1 VTVSHR
7 IDLKLRP
14 RLALLLAGGA
24 LALTAAPAMAGTTL
38 GQVDTTTGK
47 GSGACGGIGC
57 AYVQSGD
64 AGGSTPYVVPAGGG
78 VITSWTFHAVDAPGA
93 AWVQF
98 YMPTGVLNQYTLI
111 GESNPRTF
119 SLGETATTQTQI
131 SVPAGAHLGS
141 DVIGPE
147 PTFGTSNPADQAGAF
162 TLGAQI
168 GATSILPKILD
179 HIRVNMSAIIEP
191 DADHDGFGDETQDAC
206 PSDPT
211 QQLACAPGTTPG
223 GSGSSTNSKA
233 GPLVS
238 LVTPG
243 RESIRSGYVTIA
255 AMSVGKV
262 TVSASG
268 QVVLPGSA
276 RVHAL
281 RSTSKALA
289 TGNRTTLK
297 LKIPKLT
304 LRAIRGRLAHHK
316 KVSAKVTVSARSADG
331 TTSST
336 TVAVRLAR

>member
-1 VTVSHR
+1 MNRRPH
-7 IDLKLRP
+7 IKP
-14 RLALLLAGGA
+14 RLLGAMLLATGA
-24 LALTAAPAMAGTTL
+24 LAVTAGPAMAGTTL
-38 GQVDTTTGK
+38 GQVDTNTGK

-57 AYVQSGD
+57 AYVQSG
-64 AGGSTPYVVPAGGG
+64 AATGSTPYVVPAGGG

-93 AWVQF
+93 AWIQF
-98 YMPTGVLNQYTLI
+98 YAPTAVPDQYTLVA
-111 GESNPRTF
+111 ESNPRTF
-119 SLGETATTQTQI
+119 ALGETATTQTQI

-147 PTFGTSNPADQAGAF
+147 PIFYTANPADQLGAA

-168 GATSILPKILD
+168 GAVSLLPKILD
-179 HIRVNMSAIIEP
+179 SYRVNISAIIEP
-191 DADHDGFGDETQDAC
+191 DADKDGFGDETQDGC
-206 PSDPT
+206 PTDPT
-211 QQLACAPGTTPG
+211 QQLPCAPGTTPG
-223 GSGSSTNSKA
+223 GSGSSTPSTKV

-262 TVSASG
+262 TVSARG
-268 QVVLPGSA
+268 RVVLPGSA
-276 RVHAL
+276 HVHAL
-281 RSTSKALA
+281 RSTSRALA

-297 LKIPKLT
+297 LKIPKQT

-331 TTSST
+331 ATSST
-336 TVAVRLAR
+336 SVTVRLAR